1 MADEKQLETVKET
14 TIVEASKVRK
24 NEHNEEPI
32 VQTFVMK
39 RSMRFYPLTDSEFES
54 MAYLTTEL
62 SVLLAV
68 GPALAGISITALLT
82 LLTLDRKT
90 EPMAFGI
97 YLAIGITFL
106 LASIGIF
113 FYMWK
118 IYKDKNS
125 VLARWKSMASDASVQ
140 KQKE

>member
-1 MADEKQLETVKET
+1 MDDEKQLERVAAKEAT
-14 TIVEASKVRK
+14 LIKAS
-24 NEHNEEPI
+24 HNEDPI

-39 RSMRFYPLTDSEFES
+39 RAMRFYPLTDSEFKS
-54 MAYLTTEL
+54 MSYLTTEL

-82 LLTLDRKT
+82 LFTLNSKT

-97 YLAIGITFL
+97 YLAIGVTFL

-113 FYMWK
+113 FYMWR
-118 IYKDKNS
+118 IYKEKNS
-125 VLARWKSMASDASVQ
+125 VLARWKSMASDAPIQ
-140 KQKE
+140 E